1 MMIAVPRFTSGSM
14 TDRADKTD
22 ETGQVLAALS
32 AAGDVAYVWDVQSD
46 RLRWHGALEALEF
59 DFAAISSAEDFAS
72 RIHGDDRPI
81 RAQRLAAHLNQNATF
96 DCEYRLRLDNGHFA
110 WFHDRG
116 AADPGH
122 SSQSTKP
129 QRVLGVLRLI
139 SGRKAAEQRLE
150 HLASYDELTGHYNKQ
165 RLREALDHVIASSS
179 RTGDSGAYL
188 AVGIDKLVNIN
199 DAFGYKAADSVI
211 IEIGQRLDR
220 CLRVSDVIGR
230 VGGDRFGIVL
240 ADCAEQ
246 NTAIAAEKILA
257 AVGQMP
263 IDTVAGPV
271 YATVSI
277 GCATFPEQAKTSY
290 DVMTRAETA
299 LAEAKRAGRDCFVT
313 YKITEEQRS
322 RHRFGMALGERVQRA
337 LKDNRLVFAYQPV
350 VSADTGATEHYECLL
365 RMIGEDGQM
374 VLAGDFVAAIEQ
386 LGFIRLIDRYV
397 LEKAIEEVSERPEA
411 RLAFNISGLTA
422 TDRPWLRAISSLLKG
437 KPEVASRLV
446 VEITETAALHDIV
459 ESANFVRT
467 LRDLGCRVALDDF
480 GAGFTSLRHLQAL
493 SVDTVKIDGSFVRN
507 LASNPENQVFLRHL
521 VGLARGLNL
530 ATVAEWVETPE
541 EAALLRREGV
551 QFLQGYLFGAPALE
565 KPWLQAPPSQ
575 RKLLSEAAS

>member
-1 MMIAVPRFTSGSM
+1 M
-14 TDRADKTD
+14 ADKTEIAD

-32 AAGDVAYVWDVQSD
+32 AADDVAYVWDVASD
-46 RLRWHGALEALEF
+46 SLIWHGALESLEF
-59 DFAAISSAEDFAS
+59 DFASISAGDDFTS
-72 RIHGDDRPI
+72 RIHGDDRPL

-116 AADPGH
+116 AADPVP
-122 SSQSTKP
+122 SAQSIQSAQSGKP
-129 QRVLGVLRLI
+129 GPRRVLGVLRLI

-150 HLASYDELTGHYNKQ
+150 HLANYDELTGHYNKQ

-188 AVGIDKLVNIN
+188 AVGIDKLSNIN

-246 NTAIAAEKILA
+246 NTAIAAEKILG

-313 YKITEEQRS
+313 YRITEEQRS

-350 VSADTGATEHYECLL
+350 VAGDTGAIDHYECLL

-374 VLAGDFVAAIEQ
+374 MLAGDFVAAIEQ

-397 LEKAIEEVSERPEA
+397 LEKAIADVSDRPEA

-521 VGLARGLNL
+521 VGLAKGLNL

-551 QFLQGYLFGAPALE
+551 QFLQGYLFGAPSLE
-565 KPWLQAPPSQ
+565 KPWVKAPPSP